1 MAGAVTTVL
10 DSWADRCGFA
20 TLHDVAAPGRRTAM
34 DHVVVGAGGV
44 AVIDQEAPSA
54 KLSRRRELDR
64 LRADVA
70 AVDAILRERGIVLPV
85 RGFLCIDA
93 PAAGLSPDA
102 VVRSDDLYT
111 GTPEAIA
118 RMLSQGNVC
127 TEDEA
132 AAAVETLSEALA
144 PRAVRPVGSLVTG
157 PPVRSVAPPLPPR
170 VRRRRRTSR
179 RRLYARLAV
188 ALVLAVAVGAW
199 LRDSSSDA
207 RLSPGDVSNMLPAL
221 RMRAEIAA
229 GGPVRGPAMT
239 VTTDQIL
246 LRFRR
251 GACRVVL
258 TVDRGTKRSAAEVP
272 LSAGTGCTAP

>member
-1 MAGAVTTVL
+1 MAGPVTTVL

-85 RGFLCIDA
+85 RGFLCVET
-93 PAAGLSPDA
+93 PTPGVAADT
-102 VVRSDDLYT
+102 VVRNDDLYT

-132 AAAVETLSEALA
+132 AAAVETLSAALA
-144 PRAVRPVGSLVTG
+144 PRAVKPLGSLVTG
-157 PPVRSVAPPLPPR
+157 PPVRSVAPPLPRR

-179 RRLYARLAV
+179 STLLARLAV
-188 ALVLAVAVGAW
+188 ALVLVVAVGAW
-199 LRDSSSDA
+199 LHEGNSDA
-207 RLSPGDVSNMLPAL
+207 RLSPGDVS
-221 RMRAEIAA
+221 R
-229 GGPVRGPAMT
+229 
-239 VTTDQIL
+239 
-246 LRFRR
+246 
-251 GACRVVL
+251 
-258 TVDRGTKRSAAEVP
+258 
-272 LSAGTGCTAP
+272 